1 MKAIQEFWGKYKAEI
16 GLAVLI
22 LYTLSLGVATA
33 DELFGLGLFPTK
45 LDRMITAA
53 IQKWES
59 PDASVREEGMKEIEE
74 YGDFAVP
81 QLIKCLDREGPV
93 KEMALQALPKV
104 SGQNFGADVA
114 AWKKWYQEHKDEF

>member
-1 MKAIQEFWGKYKAEI
+1 MNSMKEFLGKYKAEI

-53 IQKWES
+53 IKKWES
-59 PDASVREEGMKEIEE
+59 PEQSVRDQGTKEIEE

-81 QLIKCLDREGPV
+81 QLVKALDREGTV
-93 KEMALQALPKV
+93 KELALQELPKV
-104 SGQNFGADVA
+104 SGQNFGNDPA
-114 AWKKWYQEHKDEF
+114 AWKKWYQEHKREF